1 MNASPAHTDAPDDLD
16 RLLAGFFK
24 AQVPHP
30 WPNAPLP
37 PVAQAEPSV
46 LATARAAE
54 PPGRRDTAV
63 RARVTLAASVALM
76 LGTCWYLSS
85 GYTPGQRGPRQAAP
99 TGPSLFD
106 GSDAN
111 DKGVLPQIQKN
122 KAEDPP
128 KMDPGKFE

>member
-1 MNASPAHTDAPDDLD
+1 MNASPTRTDAADDLD

-37 PVAQAEPSV
+37 PVAQAEPSA
-46 LATARAAE
+46 LATARAARRG
-54 PPGRRDTAV
+54 GRWDTGS

-85 GYTPGQRGPRQAAP
+85 GYTPSTRPANRPAG
-99 TGPSLFD
+99 GPSLFD

-128 KMDPGKFE
+128 KMDAGKFE